1 MPRGIPSAYC
11 IGCGLCV
18 ASCPHGALRMRKRFD
33 SRFEPVVDVKACAGC
48 AVCVSVCP
56 QESDRLLSLAESVSG
71 APDPSCAGLTDAK
84 FFLAWDEHDSYGR
97 RKSSS
102 GGVVTALALRLLAE
116 GDIDG
121 VVHVRPVFRGRGGAH
136 FEATLSRTAKEI
148 SACRGSAYETLD
160 FSETFAA
167 LERGKRYLVVGTPC
181 LARGAKL
188 LSKTPRFKEVGLVTC
203 ALVCSHN
210 VTPQLADYL
219 ADRHHIPE
227 NSLFG
232 VNLRDKEGIVNASK
246 FNTRYF
252 DADGRDFL
260 RMERTESGWT
270 DIWRSYAFAPKACC
284 YCPDFWGG
292 EADVSV
298 KDAWGRKEWKHDPL
312 GKSVVIVRDRRLVKT
327 LASSG
332 LAMEALDIG
341 DVAYTQ
347 PGETVF
353 KQASAAEKFRC
364 GLFSPCNVRNG
375 LLRRRLVSSVTRR
388 LYAILGDVFVYVW
401 ERRSRHR
408 DADMSFCCRQ
418 AAVRKTLDVDEG
430 RLGGV
435 CASGREP

>member
-1 MPRGIPSAYC
+1 MAMPCGIPSAYC

-18 ASCPHGALRMRKRFD
+18 ASCPHRALRMRKRFD
-33 SRFEPVVDVKACAGC
+33 NRFEPVVDVKACVGC
-48 AVCVSVCP
+48 AACISVCP
-56 QESDRLLSLAESVSG
+56 QESGRLLSLSESVSS
-71 APDPSCAGLTDAK
+71 APDPSCAGLTDAE
-84 FFLAWDEHDSYGR
+84 FFLAWDERDSCGR

-148 SACRGSAYETLD
+148 SACRGSAYEAMD

-167 LERGKRYLVVGTPC
+167 LEHGKRYLVVGTPC
-181 LARGAKL
+181 LTRGAKL
-188 LSKTPRFKEVGLVTC
+188 LAKTPRFKDVRLVTC

-210 VTPQLADYL
+210 VTPQLVDYL

-227 NSLFG
+227 NSRFG

-252 DADGRDFL
+252 DADGRDLL

-284 YCPDFWGG
+284 YCPDFWGC
-292 EADVSV
+292 EADISV
-298 KDAWGRKEWKHDPL
+298 KDAWGRKEWKRDPL
-312 GKSVVIVRDRRLVKT
+312 GKSVVIVRDHRLVKT
-327 LASSG
+327 LEVSG
-332 LAMEALDIG
+332 LTMEALDIE

-347 PGETVF
+347 PGETFF
-353 KQASAAEKFRC
+353 KQASAVEKFRS
-364 GLFSPCNVRNG
+364 GLFSPRNVRNG
-375 LLRRRLVSSVTRR
+375 LLRRRLVSSFTRR
-388 LYAILGDVFVYVW
+388 LYAIFCVVFAFSRQ
-401 ERRSRHR
+401 RR
-408 DADMSFCCRQ
+408 
-418 AAVRKTLDVDEG
+418 G
-430 RLGGV
+430 RLQI
-435 CASGREP
+435 